1 MGLLQ
6 SLRQSTAKLVATPR
20 VRATALGA
28 AALVSAVL
36 AVPTV
41 QSTSVGQ
48 MAAVVSA
55 APREL
60 VKTVEQAVER
70 QYLGFDTNIYPG
82 DRAMSVWA
90 KDGTYKWVGYYLE
103 APCHRDDS
111 WSGKRDTL
119 AQMGWGLAVVYVGQQ
134 SWSTTKRSSKG
145 STCSNKFITAGNG
158 ARDAGDAIAKVA
170 AEGFAHGSVIFLDI
184 ERMSTVTPAMQGY
197 YTNWTKAVL
206 KDGRYQPGYYAH
218 VDNAARIYGD
228 VKPLFVQ
235 GGDSVDPPFWIA
247 GHSSAFTTDKVP
259 TDVGHTFA
267 AVWQGLLNVTRMHDG
282 IRIPIDVNVASV
294 RSPSQSSASP

>member
-1 MGLLQ
+1 MGSLQ
-6 SLRQSTAKLVATPR
+6 SLRQSIAQWIAAPR
-20 VRATALGA
+20 VRAAALTV

-36 AVPTV
+36 AIPSV

-48 MAAVVSA
+48 MAAAVSA
-55 APREL
+55 VPGDL

-90 KDGTYKWVGYYLE
+90 KDGTYQWVGYYLE

-111 WSGKRDTL
+111 WSGKRETL
-119 AQMGWGLAVVYVGQQ
+119 SEMGWGLAVVYVGQQ
-134 SWSTTKRSSKG
+134 SWSTNKRSTKG
-145 STCSNKFITAGNG
+145 STCSNKFVTAGNG
-158 ARDAGDAIAKVA
+158 ARDAADAIARVV

-184 ERMSTVTPAMQGY
+184 ERMDRVTPAMKSY
-197 YTNWTKAVL
+197 YTSWTKAVL
-206 KDGRYQPGYYAH
+206 NDGRYQPGYYTH
-218 VDNAARIYGD
+218 VDNAARVYAD
-228 VKPLFVQ
+228 VKPVFTQV
-235 GGDSVDPPFWIA
+235 GDAVDPPFWIA

-282 IRIPIDVNVASV
+282 IRIPIDINVASV
-294 RSPSQSSASP
+294 RSPSQSNSSP